1 MSASTSRP
9 LPAEI
14 AESAHLVALIER
26 GRAQGHIAADEVRQA
41 FEEADIPMA
50 KAKSVMRALTTVL
63 HEEGVDLTVNA
74 TQSAGVARKR
84 VAAASKT
91 AAKKTTTATAA
102 KATTAK
108 KAAAKTAAPAV
119 AAANGASGDAEAE
132 ADKASAKKNAAA
144 AVKKTAAKKTTA
156 AKAEAAD
163 GESGNGPAKKAAAKK
178 AAPAKKAAGKKDDDE
193 DGEDVELEEDV
204 DLEIELDDEDGPDL
218 AAAGGDEEGEETSE
232 TDGATPGEDKE
243 EGFVLSDDE
252 DDAPAQQVASAGATA
267 DPVKDYLKQIGKVP
281 LLNAEQ
287 EVELAKRIEAGLF
300 AEEKLNDGDPL
311 TPEFRRELDIIA
323 EDGRRAKNH
332 LLEAN
337 LRLVVSLAKRYT
349 GRGMLFLDLI
359 QEGNLGLI
367 RAVEK
372 FDYTKGYKFST
383 YATWWIR
390 QAITRAMAD
399 QARTIRIPVH
409 MVEVINKLARVQRQL
424 LQDLGRDPTPD
435 ELAAELDMTPE
446 RLVEVQKYGR
456 EPISL
461 HSPLGEDGD
470 SEFGDLIE
478 DTEAIQPGEA
488 VSFILLQEQLQ
499 SVLGTLSER
508 EAGVVSMRFG
518 LTDGQPKTLDEIGKV
533 YGVTRERIRQIES
546 NTMSKLRHPSRS
558 KLLRDYLD

>member
-1 MSASTSRP
+1 MRVESVRSGIY
-9 LPAEI
+9 PA
-14 AESAHLVALIER
+14 
-26 GRAQGHIAADEVRQA
+26 
-41 FEEADIPMA
+41 
-50 KAKSVMRALTTVL
+50 K
-63 HEEGVDLTVNA
+63 EGVTVVV
-74 TQSAGVARKR
+74 SAANSAARKR
-84 VAAASKT
+84 PRTSDQGPRAVEDQAVQAAPRPGGPDSDEHGSELRANADS
-91 AAKKTTTATAA
+91 TATSLAA
-102 KATTAK
+102 VDLDEADLDSEADFDDLD
-108 KAAAKTAAPAV
+108 ADDADLAD
-119 AAANGASGDAEAE
+119 DAELSAAL
-132 ADKASAKKNAAA
+132 ADEDLDVGDLS
-144 AVKKTAAKKTTA
+144 
-156 AKAEAAD
+156 
-163 GESGNGPAKKAAAKK
+163 
-178 AAPAKKAAGKKDDDE
+178 E
-193 DGEDVELEEDV
+193 DGEDVAGPV
-204 DLEIELDDEDGPDL
+204 DDLAADDLAADDLAADDLAPDDGPEGPDGPDEAVAEQPSPQAAGPEGA
-218 AAAGGDEEGEETSE
+218 AAAGATVV
-232 TDGATPGEDKE
+232 TIAPDGPGEDE
-243 EGFVLSDDE
+243 EIFVFGDD
-252 DDAPAQQVASAGATA
+252 DDDLPAAQVAVAGATA

-300 AEEKLNDGDPL
+300 AEEKLAERGNL
-311 TPEFRRELDIIA
+311 TTDARIDLEWIA
-323 EDGRRAKNH
+323 EDGTRAKNH

-409 MVEVINKLARVQRQL
+409 MVEVINKLARVQRQM
-424 LQDLGRDPTPD
+424 LQDLGREPTPD
-435 ELAAELDMTPE
+435 ELAVELDMTPE
-446 RLVEVQKYGR
+446 KVIEVQKYGR

-461 HSPLGEDGD
+461 HTPLGEDGD

-478 DTEAIQPGEA
+478 DSEAIQPGEA
-488 VSFILLQEQLQ
+488 VSFTLLQEQLH
-499 SVLGTLSER
+499 SVLDTLSER

-546 NTMSKLRHPSRS
+546 KTMSKLRHTSRS
-558 KLLRDYLD
+558 DVLRDYLD